1 MGKGEEGIGGGHQQ
15 SYASVVLMDVQ
26 SPFNIVLRHNDHTL
40 TTPRPTTNYRYSPK
54 KEERRERREGKGGR
68 DEKREERSDRR
79 KRNGKKG
86 AKRDERAMKRRQRR
100 ESRKEKGGKK
110 RRPRASNGQRYP
122 LPCRTHFGNLKCAR
136 QGKGYC

>member
-54 KEERRERREGKGGR
+54 KEERRERREGKG
-68 DEKREERSDRR
+68 EKGKEE
-79 KRNGKKG
+79 G
-86 AKRDERAMKRRQRR
+86 MKRGRR
-100 ESRKEKGGKK
+100 EAIGENETERKE
-110 RRPRASNGQRYP
+110 RREMRGQ
-122 LPCRTHFGNLKCAR
+122 
-136 QGKGYC
+136 